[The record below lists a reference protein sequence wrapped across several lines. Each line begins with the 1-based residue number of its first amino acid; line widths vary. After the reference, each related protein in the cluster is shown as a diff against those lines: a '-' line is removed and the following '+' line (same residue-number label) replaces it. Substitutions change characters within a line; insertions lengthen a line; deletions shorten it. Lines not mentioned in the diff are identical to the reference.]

1 MVQSSARMRSS
12 TAVQPEVLRH
22 THDSGPQR
30 GCSYACSD
38 SGDGAPTRPH
48 PKWDASNL
56 GWGRKRSDQRL
67 RWSWADLWAWLDLN
81 QRPHPHQVSR
91 AKRCAQGRFPRSP
104 ASVKGEGMRSNSS
117 AQTAPIRPAPRATQ
131 AGRPDTGRGRVR
143 SPGCG
148 RRPGRPGRSCPRPP
162 GRANQRRVLG
172 TSIILSASP
181 WSSSSGSAR
190 PAEARRRRRS
200 SRAVSQ
206 KNWAVA
212 SSRRS
217 GSARMKA
224 K

>member
-81 QRPHPHQVSR
+81 QRPHPYQVSR

-162 GRANQRRVLG
+162 GVR
-172 TSIILSASP
+172 TSAAS
-181 WSSSSGSAR
+181 WAH
-190 PAEARRRRRS
+190 RS
-200 SRAVSQ
+200 SCRPPPGAAAAGAPGQQRHAGDGGPAVLSPRRTGP
-206 KNWAVA
+206 WPPAAVA
-212 SSRRS
+212 DRP
-217 GSARMKA
+217 G
-224 K
+224 